1 VTAGDERLERA
12 RSLYESAVFGGE
24 REAPELAEVELD
36 GVEADL
42 ALARGRIL
50 HARFLAD
57 RCRDDAELALFERA
71 AELYNRL
78 GDRRGE
84 AEALFWTGTFHQV
97 VDGDTTA
104 GGPFFERAAALAQ
117 AVGDRLTMSYLERHL
132 GFVAAE
138 EGRLDEAR
146 RLLEESIRLRR
157 EIEFQPGV
165 AAGLLALAELELDAG
180 NRQRAEELLAEAR
193 RVAEESEAAGI
204 LRWIE
209 EAEGHL

>member
-1 VTAGDERLERA
+1 MTAKDERLEHA
-12 RSLYESAVFGGE
+12 RELYERAVFGGDA
-24 REAPELAEVELD
+24 EAPELAEVELD

-57 RCRDDAELALFERA
+57 RRRDDRELELFERA
-71 AELYNRL
+71 AEHYNRL

-84 AEALFWTGTFHQV
+84 AEALFWIGTFHQV
-97 VDGDTTA
+97 VEGDAKEAT
-104 GGPFFERAAALAQ
+104 PYFERASALAQ
-117 AVGDRLTMSYLERHL
+117 AVGDRLTMSYVERHL

-157 EIEFQPGV
+157 EIEFLPGV
-165 AAGLLALAELELDAG
+165 AAGLLALADLELDAG
-180 NRQRAEELLAEAR
+180 NRDKAEALLAEAR

-204 LRWIE
+204 LRWID
-209 EAEGHL
+209 EAERSL